1 MKKVTVISTWVVVW
15 IFASMGVGCTT
26 TFNFT
31 GVPAGGDDGLETI
44 AIDLFGNQAPV
55 VVPNLAQEFT
65 QQLQDRFI
73 SQSRLAL
80 IASDADVNVS
90 GSITQYRISPVAI
103 SGDERAAQ
111 NRLTIGV
118 QVKYENMVTPEDS
131 WDQSFSSFVDFD
143 SDLDFIS
150 IEQEKISEIV
160 EQLTQDIFNKSLG
173 KW

>member
-1 MKKVTVISTWVVVW
+1 MNKLSSINKLWWGLILVSCVV
-15 IFASMGVGCTT
+15 SCKT

-55 VVPNLAQEFT
+55 IVPNLAQEFT

-73 SQSRLAL
+73 SQSRLTL
-80 IASDADVNVS
+80 IATDADVNVS

-118 QVKYENMVTPEDS
+118 KVTYENLVNPDDS
-131 WDQSFSSFVDFD
+131 WDQTFSSFVDFD